1 MLNTSK
7 FHRSF
12 PVEKSINNL
21 GPSINKHVNL
31 SKVRRLPRI
40 YDVHVGIRLYK
51 VACLFIFIL
60 LRINPF
66 KSFTVK

>member
-12 PVEKSINNL
+12 PVERSINNL

-51 VACLFIFIL
+51 GCMFIYFYFVT
-60 LRINPF
+60 N
-66 KSFTVK
+66 

>member
-7 FHRSF
+7 FHHSF

-51 VACLFIFIL
+51 GCKVT
-60 LRINPF
+60 N
-66 KSFTVK
+66 

>member
-31 SKVRRLPRI
+31 SKVIKEIAKDIRCPRR
-40 YDVHVGIRLYK
+40 Y
-51 VACLFIFIL
+51 
-60 LRINPF
+60 
-66 KSFTVK
+66 SFV

>member
-12 PVEKSINNL
+12 PVEKSMNNL
-21 GPSINKHVNL
+21 GPSINKHVKL
-31 SKVRRLPRI
+31 SIVSRLPRI

-51 VACLFIFIL
+51 GCMFIFYFVM
-60 LRINPF
+60 N
-66 KSFTVK
+66 

>member
-12 PVEKSINNL
+12 PVEKSMKNL

-31 SKVRRLPRI
+31 SKVIKEIAKDIRCPRR
-40 YDVHVGIRLYK
+40 YLYK
-51 VACLFIFIL
+51 GCMFIYFYFVV
-60 LRINPF
+60 N
-66 KSFTVK
+66 

>member
-7 FHRSF
+7 FHHSF
-12 PVEKSINNL
+12 PVEKSMKNL

-40 YDVHVGIRLYK
+40 YDVHVALYK
-51 VACLFIFIL
+51 GCMFIYFYFVM
-60 LRINPF
+60 N
-66 KSFTVK
+66 